1 LGQGERNQLSV
12 SGVAGANGV
21 LFKMLLPPAKTFAL
35 ALFAALGLGA
45 TSAAA
50 GDMTGTWRVKAKVET
65 FAFELSC
72 NLIQTGEKLTG
83 VCTDMATNDP
93 QHKPQ
98 GSHKLTSG
106 EVVGDRIHFTYK
118 THFLLIPFT
127 CTYTGKISS
136 DGFSG
141 EAEAPGHKGTF
152 TAVRV

>member
-1 LGQGERNQLSV
+1 MPLSP
-12 SGVAGANGV
+12 VA
-21 LFKMLLPPAKTFAL
+21 TFAL
-35 ALFAALGLGA
+35 GLLAAAGLGA
-45 TSAAA
+45 APAAA
-50 GDMTGTWRVKAKVET
+50 GDMTGTWKVSAKVET

-72 NLIQTGEKLTG
+72 KLTQTGEKLTG

-106 EVVGDRIHFTYK
+106 EVVGDKIHFTYK

-127 CTYTGKISS
+127 CAYTGRISG

-141 EAEAPGHKGTF
+141 EAEATGHKGTF
-152 TAVRV
+152 TAVRS